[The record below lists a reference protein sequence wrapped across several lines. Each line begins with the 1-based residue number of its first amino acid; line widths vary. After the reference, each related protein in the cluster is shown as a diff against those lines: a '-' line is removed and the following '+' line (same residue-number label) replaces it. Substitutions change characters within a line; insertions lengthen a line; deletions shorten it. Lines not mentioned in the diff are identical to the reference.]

1 MSDAPTSTPAVAP
14 VAPAAASP
22 AADPAVTPPAAPAK
36 PSGAAAALAS
46 ITAAREAA
54 KAKREADAAAKKP
67 ADAPGAPAAPVIP
80 PELQTAAD
88 RWKAHEKAETARI
101 AAEAADLDD
110 ADKALIDGE
119 PDIAR
124 KAALLARFKRDA
136 AAANAKPPK
145 VVATPKP
152 AGGPPSSSAI
162 DFAAALKDPKAMADA
177 KARDPDGFTKF
188 FSGLFN
194 GNSRKSTLG

>member
-1 MSDAPTSTPAVAP
+1 
-14 VAPAAASP
+14 
-22 AADPAVTPPAAPAK
+22 
-36 PSGAAAALAS
+36 LAS

-54 KAKREADAAAKKP
+54 KAKREADAAAKAKP
-67 ADAPGAPAAPVIP
+67 ADAPGAPAAPAAPAIP

-152 AGGPPSSSAI
+152 AGGPPSSSSV
-162 DFAAALKDPKAMADA
+162 DFESAWASGPAAWDAA
-177 KARDPDGFTKF
+177 KARDPDGAAKWLQGRNAPATTSNP
-188 FSGLFN
+188 FSRMFN
-194 GNSRKSTLG
+194 RKPSKG